1 METFPGQW
9 KWHTEIEYCNFCH
22 SIHLII
28 YIETQTSLTWKRFQT
43 IITRSGGVMATIKDI
58 ARLAGVGLGT
68 VSRVINGSS
77 QVRPGTA
84 EKVLAVARE
93 LNYRPNA
100 AARALVK
107 GDYTRH
113 TLGVALP
120 VAVHPFYMEIVKG
133 IYEAVAQKNYNLLI
147 FNLGQEAEAVYEHIL
162 QESLPGLLVVAQA
175 LPETSRNMLIQHQI
189 PFCYIDYYSNTDSS
203 FYINNDQGGILAA
216 RHFIDKGYTK
226 ISYIGEN
233 AHTQQQDQRFGGFK
247 QELERANIQLL
258 SDTRIPINDND
269 CYNTTMDILKKHQ
282 PEAIFYFCD
291 ELAYGGLRA
300 VREQDTTTH
309 IMGYDDRD
317 ASQYLELNTISQPAS
332 EMGYQA
338 ALTMIEH
345 LDSSSP
351 ALIQKDFDP
360 RLIIRKT

>member
-1 METFPGQW
+1 
-9 KWHTEIEYCNFCH
+9 
-22 SIHLII
+22 
-28 YIETQTSLTWKRFQT
+28 
-43 IITRSGGVMATIKDI
+43 MATIKDI
-58 ARLAGVGLGT
+58 ARLASVGLGT
-68 VSRVINGSS
+68 VSRVMNGSK
-77 QVRPGTA
+77 QVRPETA
-84 EKVLAVARE
+84 EKVLSAARE

-120 VAVHPFYMEIVKG
+120 VAVHPFYLEIVKG
-133 IYEAVAQKNYNLLI
+133 IYEAVALKKYNLLI

-175 LPETSRNMLIQHQI
+175 LPETSRNMLLQHHV
-189 PFCYIDYYSNTDSS
+189 PFYYIDYQSGTDSS
-203 FYINNDQGGILAA
+203 FYINNEQGGRLAS
-216 RHFIDKGYTK
+216 RHFVEKGYTK

-233 AHTQQQDQRFGGFK
+233 AKTQQQQQRFEGFK
-247 QELERANIQLL
+247 QELELADIQLL
-258 SDTRIPINDND
+258 SDTRIPINEKDS
-269 CYNTTMDILKKHQ
+269 YNTTLDVIKKYQ

-300 VREQDTTTH
+300 IRSQGGTTH
-309 IMGYDDRD
+309 IIGYDDRD
-317 ASQYLELNTISQPAS
+317 ASQYLDLSTIYQPAS

-338 ALTMIEH
+338 ALSMIDQ
-345 LDSSSP
+345 LSSSSP
-351 ALIQKDFDP
+351 ALLQQSFDP